1 MLGAE
6 CRMKDPQQSFAMRL
20 MSAEIAA
27 SLVPDGAKVAMGLGV
42 AQPPALLDALARRAA
57 SRKVNGIEVYYLL
70 STAIARETVLRYEL
84 RDAIRPISLFH
95 SATERALND
104 QAAREGGRKVDFLPT
119 AFSQV
124 PRVLT
129 EQVCADTLLTT
140 VSPMDEHGNVSLGT
154 NTDYA
159 LAVARS
165 AERVILE
172 VNRNMPRTLG
182 DCLINIADVTA
193 VVENDAPLLEV
204 PDAVVR
210 PEDKAIGQI
219 IAGLVDDG
227 ACLQMGI
234 GAVPQA
240 VCAALQG
247 HRRLGIHTEL
257 MTPGLAALMRAGV
270 VDNSRKNFNP
280 AKAIFTFAMGDRTL
294 YEFLDGNDALEAHP
308 VDYVNDPSV
317 IALNDCMVSVN
328 ATLQVDLHGAC
339 NSECVGADQYSAS
352 GGQLDFVRGA
362 YASKGGRSIIAC
374 HSTAAKGTVS
384 RIVAHLDGPVTTPRN
399 DTHIVVTEHG
409 WADLKGKTLDERAR
423 ALISLA
429 HPDFRE
435 ALSQRH
441 CDRTRAPER
450 EPD

>member
-1 MLGAE
+1 M
-6 CRMKDPQQSFAMRL
+6 DPQQSFAMRL
-20 MSAEIAA
+20 MSADMAA
-27 SLVPDGAKVAMGLGV
+27 SLVPDGAKVVMGLGV
-42 AQPPALLDALARRAA
+42 AQPPDLLDALARRAA

-70 STAIARETVLRYEL
+70 STSIARETVLRYEL

-104 QAAREGGRKVDFLPT
+104 QAAREGGRQVDFLPT

-129 EQVCADTLLTT
+129 EHVRADTLLTT
-140 VSPMDEHGNVSLGT
+140 VSPMDEHGNLSLGT

-172 VNRNMPRTLG
+172 VNRNMPRTSG

-204 PDAVVR
+204 ADAVVR
-210 PEDKAIGQI
+210 PADKAIGQI

-240 VCAALQG
+240 VCAALHG
-247 HRRLGIHTEL
+247 HRHLGVHTEL
-257 MTPGLAALMRAGV
+257 IYPGLAALMCAGV

-280 AKAIFTFAMGDRTL
+280 AKAIFTFAMGDRAL
-294 YEFLDGNDALEAHP
+294 YEFLHGNDDLEAHP

-317 IALNDCMVSVN
+317 IALNDRMVSVN
-328 ATLQVDLHGAC
+328 ATLQVDLHGTR
-339 NSECVGADQYSAS
+339 
-352 GGQLDFVRGA
+352 L
-362 YASKGGRSIIAC
+362 
-374 HSTAAKGTVS
+374 
-384 RIVAHLDGPVTTPRN
+384 
-399 DTHIVVTEHG
+399 
-409 WADLKGKTLDERAR
+409 ADLKGKTLENVPRRSSRSRIPISAKRFRGGTATGPGQRSSNQIDRADR
-423 ALISLA
+423 AAAGRRGKLVSSMRLNEPSKRRTDV
-429 HPDFRE
+429 HFSSSE
-435 ALSQRH
+435 VTELSGS
-441 CDRTRAPER
+441 
-450 EPD
+450 